1 MSSPHQPAQSA
12 RIQFAFDPSAS
23 ASSGHGRLCDALA
36 GTAAADPAKQDHE
49 CHLEAP
55 RTPFDDASA
64 CPSCA
69 PAPSNPGGSRS
80 QAVPSGFSTPHPSRT
95 LEGRPF
101 ASGGP
106 ADNTLDGLS
115 ATTAESSAAAIGA
128 GNNQVGTAAAW
139 TTPGITTAR
148 GHQAMPQDAD
158 QMPPVVRDGPG
169 ALWDRADA
177 LRWAVAGGLACTG
190 LVTALDW
197 LWVELPDQ
205 PWLLRW
211 TRMAADHPWRTGF
224 AGGAL
229 CLVLW
234 PRALWFRTPAS
245 PGKEAGYDA
254 SCRSEKQRH
263 SNRTNNFLQTA

>member
-36 GTAAADPAKQDHE
+36 GTAAADPAKHDHK
-49 CHLEAP
+49 CQLEAS
-55 RTPFDDASA
+55 RTPFDDASV
-64 CPSCA
+64 CPSCS
-69 PAPSNPGGSRS
+69 PAPSNPGDSRS

-211 TRMAADHPWRTGF
+211 TRMAAEHPWRTGF